1 MSAPESDVEA
11 GAVHVKAGHM
21 DDPDDRAGLAHFH
34 EHMLFLG
41 TTKYPDE
48 SEYEQ
53 FLSQYGG
60 SSNAYTDMEDTNY
73 YFSVSPLDDDDE
85 NEDDE
90 EEKTTS
96 AALEG
101 GLDRLAQF
109 FISPLFDPSMVEREL
124 RAIDSEYRN
133 SFTSD
138 GWRSYQLLKESA
150 NHDHPFS
157 KFGCGNYNT
166 LTQGGEIVNS
176 TVCSSGKS
184 SPVQD
189 LETFWKT
196 YYQTFNLRLSVVGK
210 SSLDALQASV
220 ERTFGQLPASEG
232 TPRHNNHIDGKP
244 FGMEHSQYGGIAA
257 FGSGQ
262 LGKIREV
269 IPFLEGRSIKLY
281 FSTPPLDD
289 PVLKESRPY
298 KVLSHLLGH
307 ESRGSLYVLLDEEGW
322 LDGLSSGIGI
332 DTSDFSLFTLT
343 INLTPEGMKN
353 KDKILELT
361 FQWIALI
368 RETSPERMRLYH
380 EELRQISQTN
390 FRFRENG
397 DPTDFCSSAAE
408 LLFSHDPAEILIASS
423 RAGEYDPEVAKI
435 FGERIRP
442 ENAMISIMDSDLK
455 TDVNPAEWQK
465 EKWYGAQYRETL
477 MTPEQIKEWASP
489 SAIDERLRL
498 PDFNAYIPTDFSLR
512 CDDEKYSEDDDD
524 EEIGEEIPTLLV
536 NRPDLRVW
544 HKMDRKWRVP
554 KTVFQLSLLSPNVYR
569 SPRTMTLNR
578 LYERVLND
586 DLNSFVYDASI
597 AGLNYKVSC
606 VPSGFRIS
614 VRGYSEKISFLVDT
628 LTSRMLSL
636 IQQLKEGP
644 EAHPGLALNFA
655 TAKVSLLR
663 ETKNFRL
670 DTPYEIASYNSRL
683 ILEES
688 GWYVQNYVDEMEGE
702 TADKDPLTM
711 QECAQVAEECLRG
724 RLKAE
729 SIIIG
734 NIDTESAL
742 KIAAVVDSHFLAPSR
757 PLLDIEVPTFRA
769 MKLPT
774 NTEAVEI
781 FGESVVDKT
790 SPIVYQEVAYSE
802 SEENNAIELTLQA
815 GCDFNLGYEGV
826 AIIDLLSHMAYT
838 SAYNQLRT
846 KEQLGYIVSSYVR
859 KSTGGA
865 WALSVVVQSSVS
877 TPIVLEERCE
887 AWLKLFRTEIEEMSP
902 EALAKEAEA
911 VVGQLLERDTKLSQE
926 VSRVWGEILNTEG
939 LPEPMRTPC
948 FDRLD
953 FVADELVVSDE
964 DDEDDEED
972 LFYMNG
978 KKRKSAA
985 ELKQRTLEFFDKYFP
1000 VGAPERRAL
1009 SARVYNQ
1016 KDRAEFDANKG
1027 KPGVLSSYE
1036 EIRNLKQYLGTY
1048 PLAPY
1053 WLVNGDK
1060 SSIREVAVTGNKS
1073 SM

>member
-1 MSAPESDVEA
+1 LANGLRCLLVSAPESDVEA

-48 SEYEQ
+48 NEYEQ

-73 YFSVSPLDDDDE
+73 YFSVSPLDDDDDDDDD
-85 NEDDE
+85 EDDQA
-90 EEKTTS
+90 EKTTS

-150 NHDHPFS
+150 NQDHPFS

-176 TVCSSGKS
+176 TFCSPGRS

-196 YYQTFNLRLSVVGK
+196 YYQTFNLGLSVVGK

-232 TPRHNNHIDGKP
+232 TPRHSHHVDAKP
-244 FGMEHSQYGGIAA
+244 FGTEHAQYGGVAA
-257 FGSGQ
+257 FGQGQ
-262 LGKIREV
+262 LGKIRHV
-269 IPFLEGRSIKLY
+269 VPLLEGRSIKLY

-343 INLTPEGMKN
+343 INLTPDGMKN
-353 KDKILELT
+353 KDKILELA

-368 RETSPERMRLYH
+368 RDTSPERMRLYH

-408 LLFSHDPAEILIASS
+408 LLFSYDPAELLIATS

-455 TDVNPAEWQK
+455 TDVNPEEWKK

-477 MTPEQIKEWASP
+477 MTPEQIKEWATP

-498 PDFNAYIPTDFSLR
+498 PDLNEYIPTDFSLR
-512 CDDEKYSEDDDD
+512 CDDEKYAEDEDD

-536 NRPDLRVW
+536 DRPDLRVW

-586 DLNSFVYDASI
+586 DLNSFVYDASM

-628 LTSRMLSL
+628 LTSRMLTL

-655 TAKVSLLR
+655 TAKASLLR

-683 ILEES
+683 ILEEAV
-688 GWYVQNYVDEMEGE
+688 WYVQSYVDEMEGE
-702 TADKDPLTM
+702 TAEKDPLTM

-729 SIIIG
+729 SVIIG

-742 KIAAVVDSHFLAPSR
+742 KIADVVDSHFLAPSR

-774 NTEAVEI
+774 NAEAVAI
-781 FGESVVDKT
+781 FGESVADKT
-790 SPIVYQEVAYSE
+790 SPIIYQDVAYSE
-802 SEENNAIELTLQA
+802 SEENNAIELILQA

-826 AIIDLLSHMAYT
+826 AIIDLISHMAYS

-865 WALSVVVQSSVS
+865 WGLSVVVQSSVA
-877 TPIVLEERCE
+877 TPVVLEERCE

-902 EALAKEAEA
+902 DALAKEAEA

-926 VSRVWGEILNTEG
+926 VGRVWGEILNTEG

-948 FDRLD
+948 FDRLE
-953 FVADELVVSDE
+953 FIADELVVSDE
-964 DDEDDEED
+964 DDEDEEG

-985 ELKQRTLEFFDKYFP
+985 ELKQRTLDFFDKYFP
-1000 VGAPERRAL
+1000 AGAPERRAM

-1053 WLVNGDK
+1053 WRVTGDK
-1060 SSIREVAVTGNKS
+1060 SSI
-1073 SM
+1073 